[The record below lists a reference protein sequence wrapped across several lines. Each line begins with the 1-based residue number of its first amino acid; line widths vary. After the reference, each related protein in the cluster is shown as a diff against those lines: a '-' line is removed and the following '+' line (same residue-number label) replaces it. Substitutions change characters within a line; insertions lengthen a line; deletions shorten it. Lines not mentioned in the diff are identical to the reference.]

1 MYLPTFW
8 KLIMENRKKMIRE
21 GAPWA
26 FAGLFFSNN
35 YILYSFQ
42 LAG

>member
-8 KLIMENRKKMIRE
+8 KLTMENRKKMLRE

-26 FAGLFFSNN
+26 IPATFFS
-35 YILYSFQ
+35 ILIY
-42 LAG
+42 